1 MNKKLGVLVVDDS
14 VFMRQALSR
23 RIEEDPRFKVI
34 DTAVDGRSGVDKAL
48 RLRPDVITMDVE
60 MPDMNGL
67 EALRHIVAHTNI
79 PVIMVSAVT
88 DAGARAT
95 MNALRIGAV
104 DFIPKSQG
112 TELIHEKLLA
122 AVEAKKKIDR
132 TSFSRPPG
140 LPKSQPPSPRS
151 TVGPS
156 LKAPVAPNSGARAH
170 LPAPQSAFR
179 QPALTHQP
187 EVIVIGSST
196 GGPQALNTLI
206 SRLSPKLKQPV
217 LIAQHMPAQFTK
229 ALAQQLNDVTKLT
242 VLEASDGETLK
253 SQTVYIAPGGMQ
265 MTVTKDRKIALLPD
279 TGQSVYRPSVN
290 VLAASVH
297 AVFGGRVLAVMLTG
311 MGSDGAEGFAK
322 LHQSGATTIAQNE
335 ASCVVYGMPRAVV
348 EAGVAN
354 LVLPIDRIS
363 DEINQMLRLA

>member
-1 MNKKLGVLVVDDS
+1 LTKKLGVLVVDDS

-23 RIEEDPRFKVI
+23 RIEEDPRFKVV
-34 DTAVDGRSGVDKAL
+34 DTAADGRSGVDKAL

-67 EALRHIVAHTNI
+67 EALRHIVAHTQI

-122 AVEAKKKIDR
+122 AVEAKKKVER
-132 TSFSRPPG
+132 TGQPFG
-140 LPKSQPPSPRS
+140 PKPEARAAL
-151 TVGPS
+151 TTR
-156 LKAPVAPNSGARAH
+156 PVAPAGPGRIHRSPLGAS
-170 LPAPQSAFR
+170 PARVARS
-179 QPALTHQP
+179 QPLKVQP
-187 EVIVIGSST
+187 DVIVVGSST
-196 GGPQALNTLI
+196 GGPQALHTLV
-206 SRLSPKLKQPV
+206 SGLSPNLRQPV
-217 LIAQHMPAQFTK
+217 LVAQHMPAQFTK
-229 ALAQQLNDVTKLT
+229 ALAQQLNDVTKLN
-242 VLEASDGETLK
+242 VVEASDGDALK
-253 SQTVYIAPGGMQ
+253 PQTVYIAPGGLH
-265 MTVTKDRKIALLPD
+265 MTVSKNRSVVLSPD
-279 TGQSVYRPSVN
+279 AGQSVYRPSVT

-311 MGSDGAEGFAK
+311 MGSDGSEGFAK
-322 LHQSGATTIAQNE
+322 LHAAGATTIAQTE

-348 EAGVAN
+348 EAGVAS
-354 LVLPIDRIS
+354 LVLPIDRIA
-363 DEINQMLRLA
+363 DEINQMLRLT